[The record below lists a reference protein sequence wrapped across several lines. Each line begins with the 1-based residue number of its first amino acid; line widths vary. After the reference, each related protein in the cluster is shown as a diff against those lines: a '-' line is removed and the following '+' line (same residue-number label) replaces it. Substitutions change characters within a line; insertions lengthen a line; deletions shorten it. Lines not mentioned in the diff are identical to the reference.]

1 MKRLSLVLLVVAS
14 TIFAQ
19 VPAPDFDISVPFVS
33 QQMIGFLLQVQGPPN
48 TPFTVFYV
56 IGNIFYDPN
65 PQIGMLYSGTTSP
78 GGVHVMQLPFQSPVQ
93 VTLTEAQLAAVFT
106 PPAAPPIVTEIIAL
120 GLVGGGPPPPPPC
133 GPAIGA
139 LTYDPNGCIVAAV
152 VKVCPGDVVEVKKNG
167 AVIGSANGPASGQVV
182 IGLGGQC
189 LGPGDVLT
197 ATVNGLPFLGPI
209 RG

>member
-1 MKRLSLVLLVVAS
+1 MKRLSLILLAVAS
-14 TIFAQ
+14 TISAQ
-19 VPAPDFDISVPFVS
+19 APDFNVSVPFVS

-93 VTLTEAQLAAVFT
+93 VSLTEAQLAAVFT

-139 LTYDPNGCIVAAV
+139 LTYDPNGCIISAV
-152 VKVCPGDVVEVKKNG
+152 VKVCPGDFVEVKKNG
-167 AVIGSANGPASGQVV
+167 ATIGSGTGASSGILV

-189 LGPGDVLT
+189 LTTGDVLT
-197 ATVNGLPFLGPI
+197 ATVNGVPFLGPI
-209 RG
+209 HG